1 MKEINQYTKR
11 GQQLLEMARRNE
23 AFALSDVY
31 KKASYRKY
39 LAYDEC
45 FREALEE
52 GNPVTFHICTHNSF
66 SFTCAWDSK
75 DGVRYSTAQND
86 YLIKGATL

>member
-23 AFALSDVY
+23 GFALSDVY
-31 KKASYRKY
+31 GNPSYSKC
-39 LAYDEC
+39 LAYGAC
-45 FREALEE
+45 LNEALQEDDAT
-52 GNPVTFHICTHNSF
+52 TFRICSHNSF
-66 SFTCAWDSK
+66 SFTCAWNSK
-75 DGVRYSTAQND
+75 DGVRFCTSSND

>member
-1 MKEINQYTKR
+1 MEEFNQYTKR
-11 GQQLLEMARRNE
+11 GQELLALARRYE
-23 AFALSDVY
+23 GFTLSDVY
-31 KKASYRKY
+31 YNPSYSKRLTY
-39 LAYDEC
+39 ECC
-45 FREALEE
+45 FREAMEDGDLS
-52 GNPVTFHICTHNSF
+52 TFRICSHSTY

>member
-23 AFALSDVY
+23 GFALSDVY
-31 KKASYRKY
+31 ENASYSKR
-39 LAYDEC
+39 LAYDDC
-45 FREALEE
+45 LREALES
-52 GNPVTFHICTHNSF
+52 GDVTTFRICSHNAF

-75 DGVRYSTAQND
+75 DGVRYSTSQND
-86 YLIKGATL
+86 YIIKGATL